1 MIIYNTTDLSQ
12 VIGFDWDT
20 GNSLKSAEKHS
31 VSQAEAEQ
39 VFADKRLFVAGDVK
53 HSQDEAR
60 YQALGRT
67 IDGRALHVT
76 FTLRDDRTKIRVIS
90 ARNMNRKERELYEQ
104 EA

>member
-1 MIIYNTTDLSQ
+1 MPDSSAIA
-12 VIGFDWDT
+12 GFDWDD

-39 VFADKRLFVAGDVK
+39 VFADSRLVVADDVE

-60 YQALGRT
+60 HHALGRT
-67 IDGRALHVT
+67 ADGRPLHVT
-76 FTLRDDRTKIRVIS
+76 FTLRESRTRIRVIS
-90 ARNMNRKERELYEQ
+90 ARDMSRKERVIYEQ